1 MALFLFSREQKSFN
15 GSPIEKGDT
24 FGRKKYMAAGALF
37 CATLVATLAAPIVP
51 KGEESAAAPGDTGA
65 LNVTDPWVRGRVVS
79 CPR

>member
-1 MALFLFSREQKSFN
+1 
-15 GSPIEKGDT
+15 
-24 FGRKKYMAAGALF
+24 MAAGALF